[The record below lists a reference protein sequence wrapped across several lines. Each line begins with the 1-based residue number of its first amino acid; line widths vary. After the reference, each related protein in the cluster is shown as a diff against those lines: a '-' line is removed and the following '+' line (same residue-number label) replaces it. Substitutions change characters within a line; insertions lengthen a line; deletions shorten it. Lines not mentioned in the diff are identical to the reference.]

1 MLNLHFGSDML
12 ASLIAAVL
20 SVLSLPSVGL
30 PTLFI
35 ISLLSATLLPMGSE
49 PAVFA
54 VIKMNPQLFWPAVVV
69 ATAGNTVG
77 GAISYTMGYGAKRA
91 FAEEKQTR
99 WFGWLQRFGPKTLL
113 LSWLPV
119 IGDPLCVLAG
129 WLKMS
134 FLQSLFYMAIGKLLR
149 YLTFTGL
156 LLSVPDGI
164 WQRLGQWV

>member
-1 MLNLHFGSDML
+1 ML

-35 ISLLSATLLPMGSE
+35 ISLISATLLPMGSE

-54 VIKMNPQLFWPAVVV
+54 VVKMNPELFWPAVIV